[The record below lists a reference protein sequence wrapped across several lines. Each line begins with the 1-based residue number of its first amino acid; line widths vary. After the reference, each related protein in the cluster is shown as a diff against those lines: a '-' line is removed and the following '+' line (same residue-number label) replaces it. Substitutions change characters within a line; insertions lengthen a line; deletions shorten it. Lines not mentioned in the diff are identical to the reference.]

1 MWEDGAVAVAAWL
14 LASRLRL
21 CGLCPLAAGVFRAG
35 GKKERGGRRAA
46 RGRCPPG
53 GMAVDWLTGL
63 PAAAPR
69 ALPAC
74 RRGFCWRG
82 MGRCGGPP
90 CRSRAVPSRCGA
102 FAPYQKRSKACLVS
116 GPAAHF
122 PFTLHSFSDA
132 RLIAK
137 TKRQA
142 PHVLVLPFPFKYS
155 DVKLQT

>member
-1 MWEDGAVAVAAWL
+1 MGRWGRGCGGLAVGLPAAALRALPACRRGFSGRDGEEA
-14 LASRLRL
+14 
-21 CGLCPLAAGVFRAG
+21 
-35 GKKERGGRRAA
+35 GGRRAA

-53 GMAVDWLTGL
+53 EVAVDWLTGL

-82 MGRCGGPP
+82 MGRSGGPP

-102 FAPYQKRSKACLVS
+102 FAPYQKRNRFRLVS
-116 GPAAHF
+116 GPAVRF